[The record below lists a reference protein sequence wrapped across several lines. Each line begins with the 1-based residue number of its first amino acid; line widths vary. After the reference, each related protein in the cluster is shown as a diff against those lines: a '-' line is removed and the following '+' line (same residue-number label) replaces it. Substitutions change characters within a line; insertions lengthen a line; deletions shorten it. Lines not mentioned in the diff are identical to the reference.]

1 MEPAMLSVMDSK
13 RIVSVLD
20 AADDLTIATVRAD
33 GYPQATTVS
42 FVNEGLK
49 IYFGTGA
56 QAQKAKNIALN
67 DKVSV
72 TVNLPYSK
80 WDEIKGVSLAGHA
93 RRVITPDE
101 FRRVG
106 ELMLSKFP
114 QISQYASFSKGMELT
129 LFRIDAEIVSLLDYA
144 QGFGHT
150 EFFDLREQ

>member
-1 MEPAMLSVMDSK
+1 
-13 RIVSVLD
+13 
-20 AADDLTIATVRAD
+20 
-33 GYPQATTVS
+33 VS

-56 QAQKAKNIALN
+56 QAQKAKNIALS

-80 WDEIKGVSLAGHA
+80 WDEIKGLSLAGHA
-93 RRVITPDE
+93 RRVVTPDE

-106 ELMLSKFP
+106 ELMLTKFP
-114 QISQYASFSKGMELT
+114 QISQYADFSKGAELT
-129 LFRIDAEIVSLLDYA
+129 LFRIDIEVVSLLDYA

-150 EFFDLREQ
+150 EAFDLR